1 MLYPKVVGQS
11 GTASAEPVLVT
22 NPPTKSSGK
31 VASVVSRAKRC
42 SQLYG
47 RWTSL
52 NETPSPQQPVAD
64 LEVGSPLGPPGR
76 YTRRGHDTQWEWP
89 RSCRVVAASARPTRG
104 YWPARGS
111 VQPACRR
118 TGSRRN

>member
-22 NPPTKSSGK
+22 NPPANKSGK
-31 VASVVSRAKRC
+31 VATVVSRANRWSQRC
-42 SQLYG
+42 G

-52 NETPSPQQPVAD
+52 NETPSPRRPVAD
-64 LEVGSPLGPPGR
+64 LEVGNPPGPPAS
-76 YTRRGHDTQWEWP
+76 YTRRGHDTPWGWP
-89 RSCRVVAASARPTRG
+89 RSCHVASAWEPPTPG

-111 VQPACRR
+111 VQPAGLQ
-118 TGSRRN
+118 TSSKRN